1 MNQSEEIWKHVV
13 GNESYMISSM
23 GRVKSLE
30 RNYTDSVGRK
40 YNIPEKIM
48 KTKVSKSTGYPQVNL
63 WVNGKSRPFC
73 IHRLI
78 AEAFIPNPN
87 NYPCVNHIDEDR
99 SNSVLGNL
107 EWCTYKYNCTYGSA
121 REKRRESLIRFY
133 KNNPEL
139 KTKIK
144 KRGATFKVNQ
154 YSLDGK
160 LIKTYE
166 GGIPEINEILGKSSS
181 ISSCVLHKN
190 KTAYG
195 FVWRY
200 EGDPFEYPTKKERKK
215 IDYENSKPL
224 KHQKYVIQLDKCGNE
239 IRRFRSV
246 SEVGRY
252 FNIDRHIL
260 SRKKTAG
267 GYVFVKEL
275 IFKVEQKVNEYIPKG
290 HNGPRPDL
298 KGRFAK
304 KVIQESIE
312 GEYINT
318 FASVR
323 LAASSLGKI
332 QGSHIS
338 ACCRGILNSAY
349 GYKWRYV

>member
-48 KTKVSKSTGYPQVNL
+48 KTKISKSTGYPQVNL

-87 NYPCVNHIDEDR
+87 NYACVNHIDEDR

-290 HNGPRPDL
+290 HHGPRPDL

-304 KVIQESIE
+304 KVIQETTE

-318 FASVR
+318 FASIR

-332 QGSHIS
+332 RGSRIS
-338 ACCRGILNSAY
+338 ACCKGILKSAY